1 MNPQS
6 AFSDDWKS
14 YKLSEIITLI
24 GGGTPKTTKTEYW
37 GGDIP
42 WLSVKDFNNDFR
54 YVYTTEKTITRLGLE
69 QSSTTLLQKDDIII
83 SARGTVGETAMI
95 PYPMAFNQSC
105 YGIRAKR
112 DLVNSIF
119 LYYLLKTSI
128 KSLKNNAHGSVFDTI
143 TRDTFDGISID
154 LPPLPVQKKIAAILS
169 SLDDK
174 IELNTRMNK
183 VLEEIARALFQ
194 RWFVEFEF
202 PDAEGKPYKSA
213 GGKMVESEMG
223 MVPEG
228 WRVGTIGDIAK
239 ITMGQS
245 PNGESYNE
253 LGIGEVFYQGRAE
266 FGIRFP
272 KRRLFTTEPK
282 RMAEKGDV
290 LLSVRAPVGD
300 INIAS
305 EKCCIGRGLAAI
317 QSTDNHPSFILYTL
331 MDLKRELDVFN
342 GEGTVFGSINKDS
355 LHSIS
360 TFIPLPDQIDL
371 FEKIA
376 SAIDLHIEMNYCE
389 IERLQKIRDAL
400 LPKLMSGELEISA

>member
-24 GGGTPKTTKTEYW
+24 GGGTPKTTNTEYW

-105 YGIRAKR
+105 YGIRAKW
-112 DLVNSIF
+112 DLVDSIF
-119 LYYLLKTSI
+119 LYYLLKNSI
-128 KSLKNNAHGSVFDTI
+128 KTLKNNAHGSVFDTI
-143 TRDTFDGISID
+143 TRDTFDGISIA
-154 LPPLPVQKKIAAILS
+154 LPPLPIQKKIAAILS

-174 IELNTRMNK
+174 IEQNTRMNK

-194 RWFVEFEF
+194 RWFVAFEF

-228 WRVGTIGDIAK
+228 WRVGTIGDVVK
-239 ITMGQS
+239 ITSGKRPLRKESELSPECNIPILGASSVMGYTS
-245 PNGESYNE
+245 DVLYNE
-253 LGIGEVFYQGRAE
+253 PILVTGRVGTHGIIQKSNTPCWPSDNTLVITSRWYEFAYQELLLVDYKNMNRGSTQPLITQGDLKKILIILPSE
-266 FGIRFP
+266 TNMN
-272 KRRLFTTEPK
+272 LFES
-282 RMAEKGDV
+282 MMSG
-290 LLSVRAPVGD
+290 
-300 INIAS
+300 IAS
-305 EKCCIGRGLAAI
+305 QINLNI
-317 QSTDNHPSFILYTL
+317 DQSGVLSNLRDN
-331 MDLKRELDVFN
+331 
-342 GEGTVFGSINKDS
+342 
-355 LHSIS
+355 
-360 TFIPLPDQIDL
+360 
-371 FEKIA
+371 
-376 SAIDLHIEMNYCE
+376 
-389 IERLQKIRDAL
+389 L
-400 LPKLMSGELEISA
+400 LPKLVSGEIEI

>member
-24 GGGTPKTTKTEYW
+24 GGGTPKTTKIEYW

-112 DLVNSIF
+112 NLVDSIF

-143 TRDTFDGISID
+143 TRDTFDGITID
-154 LPPLPVQKKIAAILS
+154 LPPLPIQKKIAAILS

-174 IELNTRMNK
+174 IEQNTRMNK
-183 VLEEIARALFQ
+183 VLEEIARALFH

-202 PDAEGKPYKSA
+202 PNAEGKPYKSA

-223 MVPEG
+223 RVPEG
-228 WRVGTIGDIAK
+228 WKVGTIGEIAN

-245 PNGESYNE
+245 PSGDSYNE
-253 LGIGEVFYQGRAE
+253 EGNGEVFYQGRAE
-266 FGIRFP
+266 FGSRFP
-272 KRRLFTTEPK
+272 TRRLFTTEPK
-282 RMAEKGDV
+282 RMAEKGAV
-290 LLSVRAPVGD
+290 LMSVRAPVGD
-300 INIAS
+300 LNIAT

-317 QSTDNHPSFILYTL
+317 QSMYNHPSFILYT
-331 MDLKRELDVFN
+331 MINLKRELNVFN
-342 GEGTVFGSINKDS
+342 GEGTVFGSINKAS
-355 LHSIS
+355 LHALQIL
-360 TFIPLPDQIDL
+360 IPSEPIINR
-371 FEKIA
+371 FEKVI
-376 SAIDLHIEMNYCE
+376 SPLDVLIENNY
-389 IERLQKIRDAL
+389 IEEQRLTEIRDGL
-400 LPKLMSGELEISA
+400 LPKLMSGEIEV